1 MLFIFLLLFFQKWPL
16 VNKNTIVELGSRV
29 RVCMTHLLLTKKRV
43 IQTRA
48 VGNTARRRRRAVR
61 RVQHGRRNS

>member
-1 MLFIFLLLFFQKWPL
+1 MLFIFLLLFFSKMSIDLQEHYWRTGK
-16 VNKNTIVELGSRV
+16 SRKG
-29 RVCMTHLLLTKKRV
+29 MHDSSPSDKKRV